1 MPNQGS
7 KNPRV
12 YSGSI
17 KSTTGVCR
25 SGIVVQVIRTAADY
39 QRFLDNHARDAHRGE
54 VLEACPA
61 CQELTHSIEAALSRE
76 IPVGDF

>member
-17 KSTTGVCR
+17 KIFSEFEKWALTLPVPAFNLPALINPSDSDMVAVR
-25 SGIVVQVIRTAADY
+25 I
-39 QRFLDNHARDAHRGE
+39 N
-54 VLEACPA
+54 LESAKEQPGNA
-61 CQELTHSIEAALSRE
+61 Q
-76 IPVGDF
+76 

>member
-17 KSTTGVCR
+17 NK
-25 SGIVVQVIRTAADY
+25 
-39 QRFLDNHARDAHRGE
+39 FAR
-54 VLEACPA
+54 V
-61 CQELTHSIEAALSRE
+61 ALS
-76 IPVGDF
+76 PTKGAVGQRNDLFGQSNLKPLINL

>member
-17 KSTTGVCR
+17 NRNCSKNIVARLLLAHTR
-25 SGIVVQVIRTAADY
+25 GI
-39 QRFLDNHARDAHRGE
+39 N
-54 VLEACPA
+54 LESAKEQPGNA
-61 CQELTHSIEAALSRE
+61 Q
-76 IPVGDF
+76 

>member
-17 KSTTGVCR
+17 NPKLRARLLRAWRRKQAIEYFTNANFVNFRRCGKSGL
-25 SGIVVQVIRTAADY
+25 Q
-39 QRFLDNHARDAHRGE
+39 ARLFCYHLRW
-54 VLEACPA
+54 L
-61 CQELTHSIEAALSRE
+61 
-76 IPVGDF
+76 

>member
-17 KSTTGVCR
+17 KGDIAIIFIAVL
-25 SGIVVQVIRTAADY
+25 IAAAIKFTRIKD
-39 QRFLDNHARDAHRGE
+39 DGE
-54 VLEACPA
+54 D
-61 CQELTHSIEAALSRE
+61 SNSK
-76 IPVGDF
+76 

>member
-17 KSTTGVCR
+17 KNPSDSDMVAVR
-25 SGIVVQVIRTAADY
+25 I
-39 QRFLDNHARDAHRGE
+39 N
-54 VLEACPA
+54 LESAKEQPGNA
-61 CQELTHSIEAALSRE
+61 Q
-76 IPVGDF
+76 